1 MTRTL
6 PKEMVKFQYQP
17 TKYPTP
23 ELRSKAVEMM
33 KQGKTDTEIAK
44 YLMWDRDVALYST
57 LNIIQKAKS
66 ILGLTKK
73 KKRNKIK
80 RYDR

>member
-1 MTRTL
+1 MTRKL
-6 PKEMVKFQYQP
+6 PKEMIQFQYKP

-44 YLMWDRDVALYST
+44 YLMWDRNVALYST
-57 LNIIQKAKS
+57 VKIIQKAKKLLLATS
-66 ILGLTKK
+66 I
-73 KKRNKIK
+73 
-80 RYDR
+80 